1 MKMINEKEYR
11 KLQRLLYDL
20 TMIVEGYAKPNLD
33 TMISIESQVD
43 EFVPMDMQLEFRQ
56 EG

>member
-11 KLQRLLYDL
+11 RLQRLLYDL
-20 TMIVEGYAKPNLD
+20 TMIVEGYSKPNLD
-33 TMISIESQVD
+33 TMIHIESQVD